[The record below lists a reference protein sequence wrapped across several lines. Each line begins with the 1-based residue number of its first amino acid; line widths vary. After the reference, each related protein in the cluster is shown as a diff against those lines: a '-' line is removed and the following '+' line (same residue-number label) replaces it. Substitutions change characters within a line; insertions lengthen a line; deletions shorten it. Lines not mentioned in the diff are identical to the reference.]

1 MVKVKLISRYAGP
14 DGNFS
19 PGSVLDF
26 ENDTAKAL
34 VEGGYAEF
42 MEIIPAAKE
51 QSAPKAEVAPKK
63 TAPKKTAP
71 KKAVK

>member
-1 MVKVKLISRYAGP
+1 MIKVKLISRYAGP

-19 PGSVLDF
+19 PGSVLDL

-34 VEGGYAEF
+34 VDGGYAEF
-42 MEIIPAAKE
+42 LEIIPAAKE
-51 QSAPKAEVAPKK
+51 QGAPKAEAAPKK
-63 TAPKKTAP
+63 NGG